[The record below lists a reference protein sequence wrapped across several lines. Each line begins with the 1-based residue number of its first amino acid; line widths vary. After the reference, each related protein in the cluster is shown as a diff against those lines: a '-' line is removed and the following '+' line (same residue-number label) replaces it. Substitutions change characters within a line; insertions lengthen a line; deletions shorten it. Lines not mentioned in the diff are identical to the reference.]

1 MFYIFSEEYMPK
13 TSLSTKKFTVSKVEF
28 SPLGAIQKFKFP
40 ATKIFFA
47 PSPIYNIDRAWGF
60 GGIQIF
66 KFPAKI
72 SNHQIPS
79 TFSQK
84 GYRSLIH
91 LAKPKSVRVSGR
103 TQLDLAQPTLLSIL
117 VHHLM
122 QVILQIISLLIIPSS
137 GMWKR
142 KSGSSLKGSKG
153 GKRRK
158 LAGGRYWSL
167 RSGTYRR
174 GQGSF
179 LTDQAGPQYSL
190 FNAGRQF
197 VKFRTNGVYSLSS
210 TSGAFSGAKII
221 KLNSLVDPLGTLG
234 SVKAQG
240 YDQWLGSVNQN
251 GIYQSYQVQAYW
263 VKLTVLQ
270 NNIVPFTFGTVPEAN
285 STGSATT
292 MSQLLGRR
300 MSKVIDLG
308 YSTGAGS
315 VKSMVQKGSIAQ
327 VVGDIKDSV
336 LIDATYSANAG
347 SDPAT
352 TVVLFACG
360 QSSDTTT
367 TGGVFV
373 RIQLIQYA
381 MLFGP
386 NVPTQT

>member
-1 MFYIFSEEYMPK
+1 
-13 TSLSTKKFTVSKVEF
+13 
-28 SPLGAIQKFKFP
+28 
-40 ATKIFFA
+40 
-47 PSPIYNIDRAWGF
+47 
-60 GGIQIF
+60 
-66 KFPAKI
+66 
-72 SNHQIPS
+72 
-79 TFSQK
+79 
-84 GYRSLIH
+84 
-91 LAKPKSVRVSGR
+91 
-103 TQLDLAQPTLLSIL
+103 
-117 VHHLM
+117 M
-122 QVILQIISLLIIPSS
+122 QVFVLVVSVLIISSL

-142 KSGSSLKGSKG
+142 KSGSSGKGGKG

-179 LTDQAGPQYSL
+179 LTDQAGPHYSL

-292 MSQLLGRR
+292 MSQLMGRR